1 MYPHPNFDNNFINMS
16 KTKKVG
22 KNGSIIEQNIPGIGI
37 GTYKDLY
44 NAAENGN
51 DNAQFNLA
59 LSYQNGEGTEK
70 NLEKAFYWYQ
80 KAAKNGCI
88 EA

>member
-1 MYPHPNFDNNFINMS
+1 MS

-59 LSYQNGEGTEK
+59 LSYHSGKIGIKKQ
-70 NLEKAFYWYQ
+70 Q
-80 KAAKNGCI
+80 KIVIMQHNIFLVHYIKMVK
-88 EA
+88 EQK